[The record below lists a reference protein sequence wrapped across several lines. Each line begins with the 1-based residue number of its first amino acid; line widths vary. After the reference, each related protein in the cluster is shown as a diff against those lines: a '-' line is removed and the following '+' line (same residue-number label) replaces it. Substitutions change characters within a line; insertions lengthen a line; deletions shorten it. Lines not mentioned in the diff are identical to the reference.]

1 MDEDFRKKERR
12 RQARLERLGTNTPR
26 CVVCGEDDSRCLER
40 SHLAGRKFTDDIV
53 ILCRHCHRKTSDSEK
68 DHPAPKSDVPS
79 DSERLA
85 HFLMG
90 LADLFELLV
99 ERFREFAKRLIA
111 DLDLTQG
118 DSEARDDRRS

>member
-53 ILCRHCHRKTSDSEK
+53 ILCRNCHRKTSESEK

-79 DSERLA
+79 DSECLR
-85 HFLMG
+85 HFLLG

-99 ERFREFAKRLIA
+99 ERFREFAKRLTADIA
-111 DLDLTQG
+111 PTH
-118 DSEARDDRRS
+118 DDCGGQ

>member
-26 CVVCGEDDSRCLER
+26 CFVCGEDDSRCLER
-40 SHLAGRKFTDDIV
+40 SHLAGRKFTDDVV
-53 ILCRHCHRKTSDSEK
+53 ILCRNCHRKTSDSEK
-68 DHPAPKSDVPS
+68 DYPTPKSSPLS
-79 DSERLA
+79 ANERLA

-90 LADLFELLV
+90 MADLFELLV

-111 DLDLTQG
+111 DLDITQG
-118 DSEARDDRRS
+118 DSEASHDRRS